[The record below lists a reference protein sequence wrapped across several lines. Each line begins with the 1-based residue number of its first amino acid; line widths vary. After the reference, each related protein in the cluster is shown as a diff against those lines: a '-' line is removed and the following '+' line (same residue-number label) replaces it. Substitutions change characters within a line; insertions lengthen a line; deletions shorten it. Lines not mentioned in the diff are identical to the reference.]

1 MVDKKFMSK
10 VWGYAKRLRREVVTL
25 QRKTDLRR
33 ERWPRKVVG
42 KAAEEGGRKAAGR
55 KSMSARLI
63 IRRILVNFAG
73 VKRNKE

>member
-10 VWGYAKRLRREVVTL
+10 VWGYAKRRRREVVTL

-33 ERWPRKVVG
+33 GRWPRKVVG
-42 KAAEEGGRKAAGR
+42 KAAGR

>member
-1 MVDKKFMSK
+1 MGIRKKAAEGGGNFAAENGFAPGK
-10 VWGYAKRLRREVVTL
+10 V
-25 QRKTDLRR
+25 
-33 ERWPRKVVG
+33 
-42 KAAEEGGRKAAGR
+42 AEEGGRKAAGR